1 MTLEIQACFSHI
13 SLGFTILNH
22 ICCAHIT
29 IHLVSHL
36 YNLSDIGQVLG
47 LETKTFKSYS
57 YHFLQ
62 LDLAWQRKPIDVR
75 AVINTMLCY
84 ASRYERDL
92 CAQCCLW
99 TLHFT

>member
-13 SLGFTILNH
+13 SFGFTILNH

-47 LETKTFKSYS
+47 LETKTFKSYF
-57 YHFLQ
+57 YHFLP

-75 AVINTMLCY
+75 AVVNTVLCY

-92 CAQCCLW
+92 CCLW
-99 TLHFT
+99 TLHFI